1 METQPHAT
9 RARYRRM
16 AAAASS
22 LVVAATV
29 LLGPSANAGPVGN
42 CDQATYLGAVMG
54 NGGTAIVHCYAVTD
68 LTARIRLT
76 CWVGPVP
83 TAVKHTSWVWIPA
96 GSRRALTYTSN
107 GWCESFAQTWV
118 ATGEL
123 G

>member
-1 METQPHAT
+1 L
-9 RARYRRM
+9 

-29 LLGPSANAGPVGN
+29 LIAPSAVAGPVGN

-54 NGGTAIVHCYAVTD
+54 NGGTAVVHCYAVTD
-68 LTARIRLT
+68 LSARIRLT

-83 TAVKHTSWVWIPA
+83 TSVKHTSWVWIPA
-96 GSRRALTYTSN
+96 GSRRALTYKSN